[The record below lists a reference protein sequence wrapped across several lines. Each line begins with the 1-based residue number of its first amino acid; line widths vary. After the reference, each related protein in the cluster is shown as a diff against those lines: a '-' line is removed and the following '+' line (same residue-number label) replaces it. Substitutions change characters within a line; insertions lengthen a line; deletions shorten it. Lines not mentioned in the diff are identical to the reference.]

1 MAESEALY
9 FNLTISS
16 SDSTDDELDLMT
28 RQLLIELKDLEVESV
43 SLASGNSA
51 PMGTKGLDSVTAGTI
66 AMAVLPTMLPKVLE
80 FLQGWS
86 LQGRGRTIEFKGKI
100 ADQQIDFKGSF
111 DEMEKLVALLE
122 KKQKKRKK

>member
-16 SDSTDDELDLMT
+16 SDSNDDELDLMT

-111 DEMEKLVALLE
+111 EEMEKLVALLE
-122 KKQKKRKK
+122 KKRKKRKK